1 MREGH
6 LGRGTDYI
14 GSETN
19 RMLTYHSQFGTF
31 IVENMTQRSVF
42 FMSIKKQRGGM
53 ILHQRHSN
61 KVSLNICISTSQGTW
76 LSNIFTSRG
85 VNFTSFPLGDAVNAN
100 PDPGQAGD
108 FLHVFFYQVVY
119 PVTSASVKYTPALL
133 ALLFTLAIGVII
145 SQT

>member
-1 MREGH
+1 
-6 LGRGTDYI
+6 
-14 GSETN
+14 
-19 RMLTYHSQFGTF
+19 
-31 IVENMTQRSVF
+31 
-42 FMSIKKQRGGM
+42 M

-61 KVSLNICISTSQGTW
+61 KVSLDICISTSQGTW